1 MKKIRYCKITI
12 LILAGWAILSAIGF
26 LGKDTIYSRYTVDPV
41 KTPYF
46 VLVMQGIHDGIYPW
60 SSDHESLWDKWEH
73 LAELRRDE
81 EQISATESTEP
92 AAEGT
97 ESMAE
102 TETVAE
108 TEQEEVRSF
117 HAVDAGYFSDAV
129 FIGDSRTVGLHD
141 YGGLNDSTFYATVGM
156 NVYNL
161 WTEKFCEVDGEKVTL
176 EEALK
181 AKKYGKIYFQIGIN
195 EMGRG
200 TLDGFM
206 TAYEDSVEKFRELQP
221 DAVIFVQGIMKVA
234 KEKSDKDP
242 IFNNVGIEQRNERI
256 AALAD
261 GKNIFYLDVRRHSSV
276 WFKIWDLGG
285 LPEGEWNLKKR
296 YGAGI
301 SIIAFLLI
309 VFLKNREGIFVEFQN
324 AGISQFAQFI
334 GHGRAVDREI
344 VGKLLAVE
352 WNGKG

>member
-12 LILAGWAILSAIGF
+12 LILAGWVILSAIGF
-26 LGKDTIYSRYTVDPV
+26 LGKDTVYSRYTIDVK

-46 VLVMQGIHDGIYPW
+46 VLVMQGIHDGVYPW
-60 SSDHESLWDKWEH
+60 SGEHESLWDKWEK
-73 LAELRRDE
+73 LAEQRKDE
-81 EQISATESTEP
+81 EQILGTESSEIV
-92 AAEGT
+92 AEGT
-97 ESMAE
+97 ENVVE
-102 TETVAE
+102 TETVTE
-108 TEQEEVRSF
+108 TEEVKSF
-117 HAVDAGYFSDAV
+117 HPVDDSYFSDAV

-156 NVYNL
+156 NIYNL

-181 AKKYGKIYFQIGIN
+181 AKQYGKIYFQIGIN

-206 TAYEDSVEKFRELQP
+206 TAYEESVKKFRELQP
-221 DAVIFVQGIMKVA
+221 DAVIFVQAIMKVA

-261 GKNIFYLDVRRHSSV
+261 GKNIFYIDMNEVV
-276 WFKIWDLGG
+276 CDEDG
-285 LPEGEWNLKKR
+285 NLKSNLTFDDVHL
-296 YGAGI
+296 YGSKYDIWVDYLKEKGI
-301 SIIAFLLI
+301 
-309 VFLKNREGIFVEFQN
+309 
-324 AGISQFAQFI
+324 
-334 GHGRAVDREI
+334 
-344 VGKLLAVE
+344 
-352 WNGKG
+352 

>member
-12 LILAGWAILSAIGF
+12 LILAGWVILSAIGF
-26 LGKDTIYSRYTVDPV
+26 LGKNTVYSRYTIDVK

-46 VLVMQGIHDGIYPW
+46 VLVMQGIHDGVYPW
-60 SSDHESLWDKWEH
+60 SGEHESLWDKWEK
-73 LAELRRDE
+73 LAEQRKDE
-81 EQISATESTEP
+81 EQILGTESSEIV
-92 AAEGT
+92 AEGT
-97 ESMAE
+97 ENVVE
-102 TETVAE
+102 TETVTE
-108 TEQEEVRSF
+108 TEEVKSF
-117 HAVDAGYFSDAV
+117 HPVDDSYFSDAV

-156 NVYNL
+156 NIYNL

-181 AKKYGKIYFQIGIN
+181 AKQYGKIYFQIGIN

-206 TAYEDSVEKFRELQP
+206 TAYEESVKKFGELQP

-261 GKNIFYLDVRRHSSV
+261 GKNIFYLDMNEVV
-276 WFKIWDLGG
+276 CDE
-285 LPEGEWNLKKR
+285 EGNLKSSLTFDDIHL
-296 YGAGI
+296 YGSKYGI
-301 SIIAFLLI
+301 W
-309 VFLKNREGIFVEFQN
+309 VDYLKENGI
-324 AGISQFAQFI
+324 
-334 GHGRAVDREI
+334 
-344 VGKLLAVE
+344 
-352 WNGKG
+352 

>member
-117 HAVDAGYFSDAV
+117 HPVDAGYFSDAV

-141 YGGLNDSTFYATVGM
+141 YGGLDDSTFYATVGM

-161 WTEKFCEVDGEKVTL
+161 WTENT
-176 EEALK
+176 
-181 AKKYGKIYFQIGIN
+181 GKSISRSGS
-195 EMGRG
+195 MR
-200 TLDGFM
+200 
-206 TAYEDSVEKFRELQP
+206 
-221 DAVIFVQGIMKVA
+221 
-234 KEKSDKDP
+234 
-242 IFNNVGIEQRNERI
+242 
-256 AALAD
+256 
-261 GKNIFYLDVRRHSSV
+261 
-276 WFKIWDLGG
+276 W
-285 LPEGEWNLKKR
+285 EGERWMV
-296 YGAGI
+296 
-301 SIIAFLLI
+301 S
-309 VFLKNREGIFVEFQN
+309 
-324 AGISQFAQFI
+324 
-334 GHGRAVDREI
+334 
-344 VGKLLAVE
+344 
-352 WNGKG
+352 